1 LAQKC
6 HGAEVGLWDPKNYL
20 TFMIP
25 KSFHKRLSI
34 SMQSSNSSC
43 QTWAQPYDAAFEA
56 FNKGWKLKL
65 SLETRN
71 CGDVV
76 IVYCEGRIVYRDEAS
91 ALSQMVGEFL
101 QYGGRVVL
109 DLSGVSSID
118 SAGIGELILLHTR
131 AQSQKAE
138 MKYASPRPMVREVL
152 GLTNVDSVLEIHA
165 SVCDALAAFQPAQE
179 CAEC

>member
-1 LAQKC
+1 MPA
-6 HGAEVGLWDPKNYL
+6 WPKNVTVQKWDL
-20 TFMIP
+20 RILKIT
-25 KSFHKRLSI
+25 
-34 SMQSSNSSC
+34 
-43 QTWAQPYDAAFEA
+43 AFSRFLRA
-56 FNKGWKLKL
+56 STSVKL

-76 IVYCEGRIVYRDEAS
+76 IVHCEGRIVYRDEAA
-91 ALSQMVGEFL
+91 ALSKMVGEFL
-101 QYGGRVVL
+101 QYGSRVVL

-131 AQSQKAE
+131 ARSQKAE
-138 MKYASPRPMVREVL
+138 MKYASPRPLVREVL